1 MLRGTYEGVRVVE
14 LATTIAGPYCGMVLA
29 DLGAD
34 VVKVERPGH
43 GDDARAMPP
52 YLDGTSTVFR
62 SVNGGKRSVA
72 LDLQEASGRQSFL
85 DLVARADVVVQS
97 FRPGAAGR
105 LGLGYDELVAC
116 NPRLVHCDVSAF
128 GVSAAGSGRAGYDPL
143 LQAFSGLM
151 SMTGEPGGAPVRVA
165 ASLIDLT
172 AGMWAAMGVMAALAR
187 RDRERGAQRVEATL
201 VDSAFA
207 LLTHQVTTLLA
218 TDQVPEPLG
227 SASPITAPY
236 EAFLTADRWIMVAAG
251 NQRLFRRLCDAL
263 GVPDLAT
270 DHRFAEVA
278 DRVRHRTALHERL
291 EERFVTGTA
300 QHWIALLDA
309 AGVPVG
315 PVNDVREALA
325 EPVVAERAIVA
336 TDADG
341 RPAGVRLP
349 IDDGETRIRRRPP
362 ALGEHTA
369 EVLREWRPAR
379 EG

>member
-1 MLRGTYEGVRVVE
+1 MLGRTYEGVRVVE

-34 VVKVERPGH
+34 VVKVERPGQ

-52 YLDGTSTVFR
+52 HVDGTSTVFR
-62 SVNGGKRSVA
+62 SVNRGKRSVA
-72 LDLQEASGRQSFL
+72 LDLRQPDARQSFL

-97 FRPGAAGR
+97 FRPGAAAR

-116 NPRLVHCDVSAF
+116 NRRLVHCDVSAF
-128 GVSAAGSGRAGYDPL
+128 GVSAAGGGRAGYDPL

-172 AGMWAAMGVMAALAR
+172 TGTWAAMGVMAALAR
-187 RDRERGAQRVEATL
+187 RDREPGPQRVEATL

-218 TDQVPEPLG
+218 TGEVPGPLG

-236 EAFLTADRWIMVAAG
+236 EAFQTSDRWIMLAAG
-251 NQRLFRRLCDAL
+251 NQSLFRRLCDAL
-263 GVPDLAT
+263 GVPGLVT
-270 DHRFAEVA
+270 DERFAEVA
-278 DRVRHRTALHERL
+278 DRVRHRAALHEL
-291 EERFVTGTA
+291 LGARFLTGTG
-300 QHWIALLDA
+300 QHWIAVLDA
-309 AGVPVG
+309 AGVPAG
-315 PVNDVREALA
+315 PVNDLREALTD
-325 EPVVAERAIVA
+325 PVVAEREIVS
-336 TDADG
+336 TTSDG

-349 IDDGETRIRRRPP
+349 IEDEPSRSRRPPP
-362 ALGEHTA
+362 ALGEHTD
-369 EVLREWRPAR
+369 EVLREWCQD
-379 EG
+379 